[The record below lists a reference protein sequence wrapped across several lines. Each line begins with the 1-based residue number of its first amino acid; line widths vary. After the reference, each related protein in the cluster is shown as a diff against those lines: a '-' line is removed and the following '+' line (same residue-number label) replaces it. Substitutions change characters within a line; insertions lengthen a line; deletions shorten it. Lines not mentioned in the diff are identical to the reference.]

1 MRKYRNR
8 SPEQAELVGDDT
20 GSLLDLRTLFGGDP
34 TAPAGAVRL
43 EIGFG
48 HGRFLSQMAAAH
60 PDERFIGVDYNDVR
74 TTKTAHKSLLLDAGN
89 VRLFTDEA
97 HRFVRFRLPPA
108 CLHRAYILFPDP
120 WPKLNHRRRRL
131 INRSFLVDLTRAI
144 APGGRLIVASDCHNY
159 AFQALSNL
167 TTIPGAWL
175 NRYQPNGYRFDI
187 PTRFPTVF
195 EAHKKAEGCSILYL
209 MMERTG
215 AKAPEAVPWAE
226 DVPRADR
233 SAQE

>member
-1 MRKYRNR
+1 MRKYRQR
-8 SPEQAELVGDDT
+8 SPEQAELVGNSD
-20 GSLLDLRTLFGGDP
+20 GGALDLGALFGGGP
-34 TAPAGAVRL
+34 GTARL

-74 TTKTAHKSLLLDAGN
+74 TTKTAHKSLLLDAAN

-97 HRFVRFRLPPA
+97 HHFVRFRLPEA

-120 WPKLNHRRRRL
+120 WPKPHHRRRRL
-131 INRSFLVDLTRAI
+131 INRTFLVDLTRAV

-159 AFQALSNL
+159 GFQALSNL

-187 PTRFPTVF
+187 PTP
-195 EAHKKAEGCSILYL
+195 EGCSILYL
-209 MMERTG
+209 MFERTC
-215 AKAPEAVPWAE
+215 AAAPAPLPWPAE
-226 DVPRADR
+226 GPDGGGR
-233 SAQE
+233 